1 MRGFTLA
8 LLLLTTLAVAAE
20 KRFSKTVIDTNVL
33 AVGEVSHIHLSG
45 ALQPLTIA
53 LRPQGSRKELHT
65 GMGSGPLPIQT
76 NTTLDDSGILRVEV
90 TALKPFRGNL
100 LIRDAEG
107 RTADF
112 NFYIGDEKL
121 LRDTR
126 GLAGAKTK

>member
-33 AVGEVSHIHLSG
+33 AVGEVSNIQLSG

-53 LRPQGSRKELHT
+53 LRPEGSREELHA
-65 GMGSGPLPIQT
+65 GMGSGPLPIRT

-90 TALKPFRGNL
+90 KALKPFRGNL
-100 LIRDAEG
+100 VIRDAEG

-126 GLAGAKTK
+126 GLAGAKKK

>member
-53 LRPQGSRKELHT
+53 LRPQGSRKELHA
-65 GMGSGPLPIQT
+65 GMGSGPVPIQT

-90 TALKPFRGNL
+90 KALKPFRGNL

-121 LRDTR
+121 MRDTH